1 MKKSKLIEMITHEV
15 DYQISEIVSGKNV
28 TGNYLMFIQG
38 GEGYYEDTRR
48 VPYIHDRQKMFN
60 LLTDNLEDAFRAV
73 AGRREEEVPV
83 TGYGEYLS
91 DLDLY
96 LISDSDY
103 DITAIA
109 IGSRS
114 ILRSEILELVE
125 RGRSPFGIISH
136 VENIYTQY
144 TGPKVGLK
152 SENSL
157 DEIRSGKTLDNLD
170 LETLN
175 TNFNKYL
182 ESINRSE
189 MFDNEGAYNTTIQN
203 YLKQYRKF
211 ADPSIGTDEEQLV
224 ANHILGLF

>member
-1 MKKSKLIEMITHEV
+1 MITREIKR
-15 DYQISEIVSGKNV
+15 QAGGSLSEIVSGKNV

-48 VPYIHDRQKMFN
+48 VPYIHDRQEMFN
-60 LLTDNLEDAFRAV
+60 LLTDNLKDAFKAV
-73 AGRREEEVPV
+73 AGRRGEEVPII
-83 TGYGEYLS
+83 GYGEYLS

-96 LISDSDY
+96 LVSDFDY
-103 DITAIA
+103 DISAIA

-114 ILRSEILELVE
+114 ILRPEILELAQ
-125 RGRSPFGIISH
+125 RGLSPFGIISH

-144 TGPKVGLK
+144 TGPKVYLK

-175 TNFNKYL
+175 INFNKYL
-182 ESINRSE
+182 KSISRSE
-189 MFDNEGAYNTTIQN
+189 MFDKEGAYNTTIQN

-211 ADPSIGTDEEQLV
+211 ADPSTGTDEEQLV